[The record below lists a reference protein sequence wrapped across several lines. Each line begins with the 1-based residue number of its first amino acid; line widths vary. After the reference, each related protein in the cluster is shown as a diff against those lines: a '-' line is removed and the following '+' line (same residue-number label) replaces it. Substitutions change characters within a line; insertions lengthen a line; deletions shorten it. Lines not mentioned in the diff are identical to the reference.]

1 MDYSYISSHVEDI
14 RNFYNSRKTQSI
26 AFRIAALERLYKN
39 IKLYEQDILDALSE
53 DLSKSNFESYATEVS
68 IILKEI
74 QYHIRHLKR
83 WSKARKVGMS
93 LLFFP
98 SKSCIVQEPYGVVLI
113 IAPWNYPFQLLI
125 SPLIGAISAGNCV
138 VLKSSPKAPA
148 TSEVIEKIVN
158 NTFQKEYVAFFQG
171 HRDVNQTLLENKFD
185 YIFFTGS
192 PSMGK
197 IVMEGAAKH
206 LTPVTLELGGK
217 SPCIIES
224 DANIKIAARRIIWGK
239 TLNSGQTCVAPD
251 YLLVH
256 KDIRENLLLELQN
269 SITEMYG
276 ENPKDSPDY
285 PRIISLAAT
294 TRLASYLKEGK
305 ILLGGDYDLDDNY
318 IAPTVI
324 GEVSEESA
332 IMQDEIFGPIFPLIE
347 YSDIKEVITF
357 VNNREKPLALYYFT
371 NDKKKA
377 KQVLSETSSGGACI
391 NDTIVHVGSHKLPFG
406 GVGNSGMG
414 RYHGK
419 FSFDT
424 FSNQK
429 SVVFSSGKIDIKLKY
444 PPYKDKYENYRDM
457 LTKF

>member
-1 MDYSYISSHVEDI
+1 MDYSYISSHVEDV
-14 RNFYNSRKTQSI
+14 RNFYNSKKTQGI
-26 AFRIAALERLYKN
+26 AFRIDALERLYKN

-53 DLSKSNFESYATEVS
+53 DLSKSYFESYATKVS

-98 SKSCIVQEPYGVVLI
+98 SRSCIVQEPYGVVLI

-158 NTFQKEYVAFFQG
+158 NTFPKEYVTLFQG

-217 SPCIIES
+217 SPCIIDA

-239 TLNSGQTCVAPD
+239 TINSGQTCVAPD

-256 KDIRENLLLELQN
+256 KDIREKLL
-269 SITEMYG
+269 IT
-276 ENPKDSPDY
+276 
-285 PRIISLAAT
+285 
-294 TRLASYLKEGK
+294 
-305 ILLGGDYDLDDNY
+305 
-318 IAPTVI
+318 
-324 GEVSEESA
+324 
-332 IMQDEIFGPIFPLIE
+332 
-347 YSDIKEVITF
+347 
-357 VNNREKPLALYYFT
+357 
-371 NDKKKA
+371 
-377 KQVLSETSSGGACI
+377 
-391 NDTIVHVGSHKLPFG
+391 
-406 GVGNSGMG
+406 
-414 RYHGK
+414 
-419 FSFDT
+419 
-424 FSNQK
+424 
-429 SVVFSSGKIDIKLKY
+429 
-444 PPYKDKYENYRDM
+444 
-457 LTKF
+457 